1 VDGGDS
7 LFWER
12 SGKVDGGHSLF
23 WERLGEGDGGDSSS
37 STTVVP
43 AVSFLGGGRES
54 AACSCWYSAITR
66 PWWRAALGRAA
77 P

>member
-23 WERLGEGDGGDSSS
+23 WERLGEVDGGDSSS

-43 AVSFLGGGRES
+43 AVSFLES
-54 AACSCWYSAITR
+54 RR
-66 PWWRAALGRAA
+66 PVLVGT
-77 P
+77 PP